1 MRLPRGFNVTVFIE
15 VEVIEASWDG
25 MYIHNLFR
33 RANAIRKVVCGHA
46 NRDFDFVDVVLQLQF
61 CSCSSTVKLFRVF

>member
-1 MRLPRGFNVTVFIE
+1 MTSFIE

-33 RANAIRKVVCGHA
+33 QANAIRKVVCGHA
-46 NRDFDFVDVVLQLQF
+46 NRDFDFVNAVLQL
-61 CSCSSTVKLFRVF
+61 

>member
-1 MRLPRGFNVTVFIE
+1 MTSFIE

-46 NRDFDFVDVVLQLQF
+46 NRDFDFVDVVLL
-61 CSCSSTVKLFRVF
+61 L